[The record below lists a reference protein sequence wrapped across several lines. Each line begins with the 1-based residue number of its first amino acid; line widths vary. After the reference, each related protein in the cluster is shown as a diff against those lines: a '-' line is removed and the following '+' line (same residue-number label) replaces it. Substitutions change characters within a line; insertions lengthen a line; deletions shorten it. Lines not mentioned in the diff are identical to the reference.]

1 MKSPTSISVFAR
13 IILVLVLINVIV
25 LREALNSSNGYYAL
39 YITLPLLLLVIAN
52 NTQWKLLK
60 LHNTFFARYMK
71 NLLKIFRPKTRQ
83 GYFET
88 YKERQPVMRQQRVVM
103 NESERNDS
111 DDFSYSKQARSKT
124 AAL

>member
-25 LREALNSSNGYYAL
+25 LREALNTNNSFYAL

-60 LHNTFFARYMK
+60 LHNTFFCTLHEKSVENIPAK
-71 NLLKIFRPKTRQ
+71 DSPGIF
-83 GYFET
+83 
-88 YKERQPVMRQQRVVM
+88 
-103 NESERNDS
+103 
-111 DDFSYSKQARSKT
+111 
-124 AAL
+124 